1 MKIAHITPK
10 ADFTLLIESEEGQS
24 GLFDVRPYLE
34 LEAFRPLQDADEF
47 SKFKMGVTSSN
58 GIAVPTFRPTQFLQ
72 NGCAQRSLP
81 KPSLQGTHRKRHT
94 PDLERSAGRKP

>member
-34 LEAFRPLQDADEF
+34 LEAFRPLQDANEF
-47 SKFKMGVTSSN
+47 FK
-58 GIAVPTFRPTQFLQ
+58 IQ
-72 NGCAQRSLP
+72 NGRYFIEWNCGADLSSDTIFAKWLCSAKLAQAV
-81 KPSLQGTHRKRHT
+81 T
-94 PDLERSAGRKP
+94 PGDTPQAAHP